1 MLFRG
6 DRLFINGECVRM
18 PASARAPL
26 IALAD
31 DRAALPWRS
40 RSPQAARQ
48 LYQWYRAGYVELA

>member
-1 MLFRG
+1 MKGHWKHLAM
-6 DRLFINGECVRM
+6 C
-18 PASARAPL
+18 APM

-31 DRAALPWRS
+31 ERAALPWRS